1 MSDEATRTRRALGIG
16 LAAIATFVAGT
27 LAGMA
32 LGGAVGAVH
41 RRRVS
46 DTIGR
51 IGRPKRRLPVME
63 LEAAVLEALREDE
76 ATSDLELHVQVA
88 DEGLI
93 ELTGVVTDATLR
105 RVAADIARAV
115 PGVDVVVNRIMLRDA
130 PGAPGAPA
138 ARLRP
143 I

>member
-1 MSDEATRTRRALGIG
+1 MTDEARRTRRALGIG
-16 LAAIATFVAGT
+16 LTAIATFVAGT
-27 LAGMA
+27 FAGMA

-41 RRRVS
+41 RRRVR

-51 IGRPKRRLPVME
+51 IGRPKRRLPATE
-63 LEAAVLEALREDE
+63 LEAAVLDALREDE

-88 DEGLI
+88 DDGLI
-93 ELTGVVTDATLR
+93 ELTGVVTDATTR

-130 PGAPGAPA
+130 PDTPA